1 MKKVTKVI
9 SVICVFALLFALAAC
24 GNDEA
29 TSITPPEPTGE
40 GVINSNLETTVPTDT
55 TEPTATGCPVCAER
69 EEREELDNDAG
80 GDVAEE
86 PEWKDEFDEIIAPN
100 GNRFKVPGSLGYGF
114 IVETHND
121 RCLMAIGRTRE
132 LWLCTQES
140 GFTKLSG
147 EQLVINWTVAY
158 DTIYWFNL
166 DKEVWAVD
174 WWTNAEPYLF
184 CEDAIGVSPHADE
197 GEGAVVEWERAN
209 NTWYGIPIYSPV

>member
-1 MKKVTKVI
+1 MKKFIITLSI
-9 SVICVFALLFALAAC
+9 IFIILALAAC
-24 GNDEA
+24 GNVAA
-29 TSITPPEPTGE
+29 TPSTPAEPT
-40 GVINSNLETTVPTDT
+40 INSIPIETTAPTRP
-55 TEPTATGCPVCAER
+55 TEPHTTGCPVCAER
-69 EEREELDNDAG
+69 EEQESNDVYVEESVWIDDY
-80 GDVAEE
+80 
-86 PEWKDEFDEIIAPN
+86 DEIVAPN

-174 WWTNAEPYLF
+174 WWSNDEPYLF